1 MKLLEDEF
9 NGVYVWVE
17 ELDENIELS
26 PHFDYEEDAIQW
38 RDTMKT
44 KLSVLDKTPDMWA
57 VTAGYAPCDNTTE
70 LLCTLDSITDSY
82 TELLNNKNLFGPH
95 SMNETYIKSGP
106 LRECT
111 TLHLIPDRNNRSIND
126 IEFSATSVLINRLKN
141 KIDPVN
147 DRTITRAYV
156 TIVPP
161 GKNIYS
167 HSDTD
172 GAYWGTINRY
182 QLYYTGDENMVQL
195 INDTLFPV
203 APGYLYYFDHRQIH
217 EYKNNSNQDLVLM
230 VFDLL
235 K

>member
-1 MKLLEDEF
+1 MKLLEDEY

-17 ELDENIELS
+17 ELNENIELS

-38 RDTMKT
+38 RDTMKA
-44 KLSVLDKTPDMWA
+44 KLSVKKPDVWA
-57 VTAGYAPCDNTTE
+57 VTAGYTQCDNTTA
-70 LLCTLDSITDSY
+70 LLYKLDSITDSY

-95 SMNETYIKSGP
+95 SMNEKYIKSGP
-106 LRECT
+106 LRECI
-111 TLHLIPDRNNRSIND
+111 TLHLLPTFVNKD
-126 IEFSATSVLINRLKN
+126 EFTETFSLINRLKN
-141 KIDPVN
+141 KIDPIN
-147 DRTITRAYV
+147 ARTITRAYV
-156 TIVPP
+156 TTVPP
-161 GKNIYS
+161 GKQIYS